1 MTPPLWWCHF
11 LCLYSLYERRCS
23 IWQAGEAV
31 LLVVVAVVIAALVLV
46 AFIAVV
52 SVSRFHVEPIHPGRV
67 PVLPGPPPLGVRDRC
82 PGYRPG
88 PARLMIVQS
97 ERQGSKGVVRSVAED
112 RSEAEPDR
120 ARPPPKISKFLTYKI
135 MKNEK
140 NNGTAFS
147 AEKEK
152 AKLSPSSLPVSASEK
167 AAYEVFKRGDISRA
181 TIEGWLRNDLRSV
194 HALVSEILHDDDLFT
209 VLSDKYYARYRD
221 LVEKQK
227 LDQ

>member
-1 MTPPLWWCHF
+1 MPRLA
-11 LCLYSLYERRCS
+11 
-23 IWQAGEAV
+23 AGTLRGRSCAILSRV
-31 LLVVVAVVIAALVLV
+31 LPVKLVVI
-46 AFIAVV
+46 
-52 SVSRFHVEPIHPGRV
+52 
-67 PVLPGPPPLGVRDRC
+67 
-82 PGYRPG
+82 
-88 PARLMIVQS
+88 
-97 ERQGSKGVVRSVAED
+97 
-112 RSEAEPDR
+112 
-120 ARPPPKISKFLTYKI
+120 ISKFIL

-194 HALVSEILHDDDLFT
+194 HALVSEILHDNDLFA